1 MNGSAQHI
9 LKEALCGEA
18 GASSPRTLADAC
30 WVLRVGW
37 KIGVLLQEDDS
48 DADAQ
53 ELVKFFAL
61 LDSVQRASLEVQTK
75 RCMPSRPRAFGC
87 TCACAYIHPFLCP
100 RVIRVACVPAGAGH
114 ALAEIHR
121 DRGA

>member
-9 LKEALCGEA
+9 LKEVLCGEA

-37 KIGVLLQEDDS
+37 KIGVLLQEHDS

-61 LDSVQRASLEVQTK
+61 LDSVQRASLEVRTK
-75 RCMPSRPRAFGC
+75 TLNTFPSESVRVHL
-87 TCACAYIHPFLCP
+87 YLCIDP
-100 RVIRVACVPAGAGH
+100 
-114 ALAEIHR
+114 
-121 DRGA
+121 